1 MALLFYFMVLVSTT
15 VQSVMSQEG
24 NFGQFGDNAGDARFS
39 NSVTGN
45 PENMREVPRYIAWTL
60 PKDIP
65 DFNGNK
71 TRKILVSKY
80 LRLNMGGVKEL
91 SFCFNPA

>member
-24 NFGQFGDNAGDARFS
+24 NFAQFGDNAGDARFS
-39 NSVTGN
+39 DNVTGN
-45 PENMREVPRYIAWTL
+45 PEDMRGVPRFIEWTL

-65 DFNGNK
+65 DFNGRK
-71 TRKILVSKY
+71 IEKILVSKY